1 MKRKKGFTLVELLA
15 VITILAII
23 GLIATPMV
31 IKYVR
36 GSKEES
42 IKQSLN
48 GIERSA
54 LMYFTSENIRNSM
67 VVDLTKNI
75 IKIENN
81 DIKKGMVVGNRD
93 RVKIY
98 IYKNGYCG
106 IKDGNNV
113 TVKETKENECNF
125 TIDDGIEILST
136 NSIAKEKKIMG
147 YRIYGN
153 SLDNNSLGSSN
164 SITLKLSGKNLY
176 NLPISSFVSSSSTF
190 ETYNNGYRL
199 TAKEDAK
206 NNQMTTASTYVF
218 DLANGKYTLC
228 AEAQFEGEFYKA
240 DGSTPVNITPVLSIY
255 NLNSVTG
262 NKYQYSSSKKD
273 GDKYFVYLNF
283 EVTNDN
289 KVGYLRI
296 FFNDLANVR
305 TWNTQGI
312 IWNIQIISGTINNIN
327 DAAYEPY
334 IEPKEYTI
342 EIKEPLRKL
351 GDKVDYIDSS
361 INQIVR
367 SVGVRDDG
375 TLYELETPTYE
386 YIKLPTISNL
396 NGTTVVSASDGNM
409 NASQMEIIV
418 KK

>member
-1 MKRKKGFTLVELLA
+1 MKSKKGFTLVELLA

-75 IKIENN
+75 IEIKNN
-81 DIKKGMVVGNRD
+81 DIQKGIVVGNRD
-93 RVKIY
+93 SVKIY

-327 DAAYEPY
+327 DATYEPY

-342 EIKEPLRKL
+342 EIKEP
-351 GDKVDYIDSS
+351 
-361 INQIVR
+361 
-367 SVGVRDDG
+367 
-375 TLYELETPTYE
+375 
-386 YIKLPTISNL
+386 
-396 NGTTVVSASDGNM
+396 
-409 NASQMEIIV
+409 
-418 KK
+418 